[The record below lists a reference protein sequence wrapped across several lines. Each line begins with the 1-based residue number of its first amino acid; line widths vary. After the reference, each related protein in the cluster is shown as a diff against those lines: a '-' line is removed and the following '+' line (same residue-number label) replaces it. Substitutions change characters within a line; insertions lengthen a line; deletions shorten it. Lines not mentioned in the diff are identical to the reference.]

1 MSNKG
6 KSGPRDGYYDTGR
19 RDSIGRPVYKKTQ
32 ARATGGNSEPPPS
45 SQSPMDDH
53 RVPTGKGEEGTEAS
67 GGATMGV
74 SDADSDQS
82 DDFSG
87 DVTLAQEIE
96 GVLGDHDSVRGV
108 KENDDGTHEVS
119 FKSGARLT
127 VSQSEEDQREGKV
140 ELSLETY
147 DDEGEHV
154 EEVVEIQRNDLQKAL
169 LMMADRDGDEG
180 GGGALA
186 GAASMLPMMAAEGI
200 LGRRM
205 RRGFRRRGRRVG
217 GDNQRGLSA
226 YLVQRFFSMIIPWR
240 QH

>member
-45 SQSPMDDH
+45 SQNPMDDH
-53 RVPTGKGEEGTEAS
+53 F
-67 GGATMGV
+67 
-74 SDADSDQS
+74 SDVDSDQS

-127 VSQSEEDQREGKV
+127 VSQSEEDQSKGKV

-154 EEVVEIQRNDLQKAL
+154 EEVVEIQRSDLQKAL
-169 LMMADRDGDEG
+169 LMMADRDGEEG

-186 GAASMLPMMAAEGI
+186 GAASMLPMMAAEGVF
-200 LGRRM
+200 GRRM
-205 RRGFRRRGRRVG
+205 RRGFRRRGRRAG